1 MMPDHLHAIVRIEPV
16 PIEGMHDPVPD
27 VGAQGR
33 ARLHQHRN
41 SNGCKFCYKNW
52 VTTLTPNVFRILL
65 QF

>member
-1 MMPDHLHAIVRIEPV
+1 MKLQYLVIGSLELIYRSDSDV
-16 PIEGMHDPVPD
+16 D
-27 VGAQGR
+27 VGAHGR

-52 VTTLTPNVFRILL
+52 VNTLTPNVFRILL